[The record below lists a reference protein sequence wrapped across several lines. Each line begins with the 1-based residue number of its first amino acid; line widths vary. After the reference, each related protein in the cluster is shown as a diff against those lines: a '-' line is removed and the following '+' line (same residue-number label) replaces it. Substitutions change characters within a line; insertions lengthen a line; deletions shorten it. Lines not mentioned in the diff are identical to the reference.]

1 MGTEGSFESLL
12 RWAAD
17 HGISDSVDKQS
28 SHSCLGRSLC
38 VCFFPDAG
46 GRGLGAVRHLTKGE
60 LVLKVPKSVLLTTQ
74 SLSLQDEKLS
84 MALKRY
90 PSLSST
96 QKLTF
101 CLLYEIGKGS
111 SSWWFPYFKHLPT
124 TYETLATFGEFEK
137 QALQVDYALW
147 EAEKAA
153 SKSHTEW
160 RGVKGLME
168 ESNIKNQLQTF
179 KAWLWASATI
189 SSRALYVPWDEAG
202 CLCPVGDLF
211 NYAAPEGES
220 LDIMDVSS
228 FSQHASLNGN
238 ITTDGLHKEEQDTQ
252 RALTDGG
259 FEENV
264 SAYCFYARESYK
276 RGEQV
281 LLSYGT
287 YSNLELLQY
296 YGFLLQENPNDRV
309 FIPLEHEIY
318 SSSSWPKESLFIH
331 QNGNPSFALLSALR
345 LWATHPNKRRGVG
358 HLAYAGSQLSV
369 KNEVLVMQWLSKNCH
384 AVLNNLPTSVE
395 EDNQL
400 LCNICKIQD
409 LQGPTELG
417 KMLLTVGG
425 EFCAFLETYGLVNRE
440 ETELHLTGKIKRSLE
455 RWKLA
460 VQWRILYKKAL
471 VDCTSYCTRTTCSL
485 SS

>member
-1 MGTEGSFESLL
+1 MGTEESFGSLL

-17 HGISDSVDKQS
+17 HGISDSVDQQT
-28 SHSCLGRSLC
+28 SHSCLGDSLC

-46 GRGLGAVRHLTKGE
+46 GRGLGAVRQLNKGE
-60 LVLKVPKSVLLTTQ
+60 LVLRVPKSVLFTTQ
-74 SLSLQDEKLS
+74 SLSLEDEKLAR
-84 MALKRY
+84 ALKRY

-101 CLLYEIGKGS
+101 CLLYEIGKGT
-111 SSWWFPYFKHLPT
+111 SSWWLPYLKHLPQS
-124 TYETLATFGEFEK
+124 YDILATFGEFEK
-137 QALQVDYALW
+137 QALQVDYGIWAT
-147 EAEKAA
+147 EKAA
-153 SKSHTEW
+153 LKSLMEW

-168 ESNIKNQLQTF
+168 EFNIKNQLQTF

-220 LDIMDVSS
+220 IDGTDVSF
-228 FSQHASLNGN
+228 FSPHASLNGD
-238 ITTDGLHKEEQDTQ
+238 ITTDELHEEQRDTQ
-252 RALTDGG
+252 WALTDGG
-259 FEENV
+259 FEEDV

-276 RGEQV
+276 KGEQV

-287 YSNLELLQY
+287 YSNLELLEY
-296 YGFLLQENPNDRV
+296 YGFLLQENPNDKV
-309 FIPLEHEIY
+309 FIPLEHDIY
-318 SSSSWPKESLFIH
+318 NSSSWPKESLYIH
-331 QNGNPSFALLSALR
+331 QNGNPSFSLLSALR

-358 HLAYAGSQLSV
+358 HLAYSGSQLSV
-369 KNEVLVMQWLSKNCH
+369 KNEILVMQLLSKNCLT
-384 AVLNNLPTSVE
+384 VLNNLPTSVE

-409 LQGPTELG
+409 LQVPRELR
-417 KMLLTVGG
+417 KMLLTYGG
-425 EFCAFLETYGLVNRE
+425 EFSAFLETNGVVNRDE
-440 ETELHLTGKIKRSLE
+440 AELHLSGKIKRSLE

-460 VQWRILYKKAL
+460 VQWRLLYKKAL
-471 VDCTSYCTRTTCSL
+471 VDCISYCTRTICSL